1 MLHEETKR
9 QLNSDVSALDELW
22 YRTKAEIDLYN
33 IYYDV
38 KPELVN
44 EESVADLKDTLIQ
57 LRRVPDL
64 LTDVLNAIDKDLA
77 ICEDELRERN

>member
-9 QLNSDVSALDELW
+9 QLNSDISALDELW

>member
-9 QLNSDVSALDELW
+9 QLNSGISALDELW

>member
-9 QLNSDVSALDELW
+9 QLNSDISALDELW

-77 ICEDELRERN
+77 ICGDELRERN

>member
-9 QLNSDVSALDELW
+9 QLNSDISALDELW

-77 ICEDELRERN
+77 ICEDELHERN